1 MGHKRDKTHTSA
13 LCRSTG
19 KKDGWSVTKC
29 GQNVYLVRIHR
40 FARKQRFHPLHRSAP
55 VDAKFLTG
63 EHITKAFYLE
73 GRNGPGF
80 LVADRW
86 DGPVVRA
93 ESQWLGFT
101 FLKMKME
108 AMVEHPA

>member
-1 MGHKRDKTHTSA
+1 
-13 LCRSTG
+13 
-19 KKDGWSVTKC
+19 
-29 GQNVYLVRIHR
+29 
-40 FARKQRFHPLHRSAP
+40 